1 MTASKPL
8 RGTLALAINSAL
20 LLAAFH
26 AQAQQASPAS
36 PDVARLDTVTVTAE
50 RRAED
55 SKDVP
60 VSASVLRPEYLDA
73 IATSGSDVRVLAGK
87 VPSLNIESSNGRVFP
102 RFYIRGYGNTDYTT
116 YASQPVSLIYD
127 DVVLE
132 NAFLKGFPM
141 FDLAGVE
148 VLRGPQGTL
157 FGRNTPAGV
166 VKFNSVRP
174 TIGASDGYAGL
185 SYGSYG
191 TMTLESGLSIPINE
205 QWAAR
210 LSVLGQHRDDWVD
223 NTYNG
228 SSLEGYMDSAARLQV
243 LFQPGDDFSALFN
256 AHARRLDGTA
266 RLFRANIFE
275 AGSNQLVDGFDPKK
289 VFNDGHND
297 QELRTYGGSANL
309 SWDFGELALHSIT
322 GYEGISTY
330 YSRGDIDGGVAGV
343 GPGTIPYSSETAG
356 GIKSLDQWTQELRLE
371 SQYDGPLNW
380 QAGLFFFHDKVQGE
394 SFSYSTPASRSRSDW
409 YFYGLTEQKNTSWA
423 GFGSVNWQVSDRFNV
438 RAGLRYTY
446 DKKTF
451 DTLAWDS
458 KDSAGN
464 VTSNLAALTY
474 PEGRKIDDSQISGDV
489 SATYALSPDVNLY
502 ARYARGFRAGSFST
516 PSEFS
521 PTLTSVDPEKV
532 DSYEL
537 GIKAE
542 LWDRRARVDFDVYW
556 MDIKDQQLT
565 AVGGSTNV
573 VQLINARK
581 SEAYGAEFNFE
592 ALLSENLR
600 FTLNGSYNHTELK
613 DRDLSTSTC
622 GSGLCTVTDPINA
635 DGYAMLYGN
644 PLPQAAK
651 WIGNATLRYGI
662 PVGDD
667 GEVFFYTDWSYRSEV
682 NLFLYESREFIG
694 QPLVEGGA
702 KIGYNWAGGAYEAS
716 VFCRNCTNQIRAT
729 GAIDFN
735 NLTGFINDPRIVGV
749 QFRANF

>member
-1 MTASKPL
+1 MSANRSL
-8 RGTLALAINSAL
+8 RVSALALAVLSTAPFAAL
-20 LLAAFH
+20 
-26 AQAQQASPAS
+26 AQQA
-36 PDVARLDTVTVTAE
+36 DTGVAQLESVKVTAE
-50 RRAED
+50 RRSED

-60 VSASVLRPEYLDA
+60 VSATVLRPEYLDA
-73 IATSGSDVRVLAGK
+73 ISTSASDVRVLAGK
-87 VPSLNIESSNGRVFP
+87 VPSLNVESSNGRVFP

-141 FDLAGVE
+141 FDLEGVE
-148 VLRGPQGTL
+148 VLRGPQGTQ

-166 VKFNSVRP
+166 VKFNSVKP
-174 TIGASDGYAGL
+174 SIGASDGYASL
-185 SYGSYG
+185 SYGTYG
-191 TMTLESGLSIPINE
+191 TMALESGLSIPIND

-228 SSLEGYMDSAARLQV
+228 DSLEGYMDSAARLQV
-243 LFQPGDDFSALFN
+243 LFQPSEDFSALFN
-256 AHARRLDGTA
+256 AHMRRLDGTA
-266 RLFRANIFE
+266 RLFRANVFN
-275 AGSNQLVDGFDPKK
+275 AGSNQLVDGFDADK
-289 VFNDGHND
+289 VSIDGDND

-309 SWDFGELALHSIT
+309 SWDLGDLVLHSIT
-322 GYEGISTY
+322 AYEGISSY

-371 SQYDGPLNW
+371 SQYDGPINW
-380 QAGLFFFHDKVQGE
+380 QAGVFFFHDDVQGE
-394 SFSYSTPASRSRSDW
+394 DYSYNTPAGRSRDDW
-409 YFYGLTEQKNTSWA
+409 SFYDLTEQKNTSWA
-423 GFGSVNWQVSDRFNV
+423 GFGSINWQASDHLNL

-458 KDSAGN
+458 KDSDGN
-464 VTSNLAALTY
+464 VTSSLSSVTY
-474 PEGRKIDDSQISGDV
+474 PDGKKISDSKVSGDF
-489 SATYALSPDVNLY
+489 SATYALSETVNLY
-502 ARYARGFRAGSFST
+502 GRYARGFRAGSFSA
-516 PSEFS
+516 PGQYS
-521 PTLTSVDPEKV
+521 PTLTAVEPETV

-537 GIKAE
+537 GIKAD
-542 LWDRRARVDFDVYW
+542 LWDRRARIDFDVYW

-565 AVGGSTNV
+565 AVGGTSNV
-573 VQLINARK
+573 VQLINAKK
-581 SEAYGAEFNFE
+581 SEVYGAEFDFE
-592 ALLSENLR
+592 ALLTENLR
-600 FTLNGSYNHTELK
+600 FSLNGSYNHTELK
-613 DRDLSTSTC
+613 DKDLATSTC
-622 GSGLCTVTDPINA
+622 GSGMCTVTDPLNA
-635 DGYAMLYGN
+635 DGYALLYGN

-682 NLFLYESREFIG
+682 NFFLYESKEFIG
-694 QPLVEGGA
+694 QPLLEGGA
-702 KIGYNWAGGAYEAS
+702 KIGYTWAGGAYEAS

-749 QFRANF
+749 QFRAAF